1 MKKTIKTMTTVFA
14 GLALALGLTFTSCK
28 KAEKGETGPAGATGA
43 TGAAGAAGNA
53 NVYNYKFNINLS
65 TFTGPLT
72 NGEWTSV
79 FNPTTV
85 MGSTFIDE
93 KDAVLIY
100 LFDHTTG
107 TTDYY
112 NALPFIDYFNTG
124 TAFNQHSFQI
134 GSTGSGNIILFSIRN
149 STGGQPYTSM
159 TTGALSYKM
168 VLVKAAAR
176 MANPNVNYSDY
187 NAVKKA
193 FKLKD

>member
-1 MKKTIKTMTTVFA
+1 MKQTIKTMTTVFA
-14 GLALALGLTFTSCK
+14 GLALTLGLTFTSCK
-28 KAEKGETGPAGATGA
+28 KAEKGETGPAGA
-43 TGAAGAAGNA
+43 AGAQGPVGNA

-72 NGEWTSV
+72 NGEWASV

-85 MGSTFIDE
+85 MGTTFIDE
-93 KDAVLIY
+93 KDAVLLY

-112 NALPFIDYFNTG
+112 NQMPFVDYFNTG
-124 TAFNQHSFQI
+124 TAFNSHSFEV
-134 GSTGSGNIILFSIRN
+134 GSTGTANILSIKIRN

-168 VLVKAAAR
+168 VVIKAFGKVKPQLPADLS
-176 MANPNVNYSDY
+176 YES
-187 NAVKKA
+187 VKKHYD
-193 FKLKD
+193 LKD